1 MDSSAAIEFWPT
13 TSAQA
18 SGCRTA
24 LHDPSF
30 APGVRDRMRKLGLVG
45 AVLVAVG
52 CGGGSS
58 RPLGNGSGS
67 GGGSP
72 DGGDTASVSLNI
84 AIAGKGS
91 VTVEGLSINCSASC
105 AQAVASGSAVHLDA
119 TPASGMVFSG
129 WSGACTGTGGCD
141 LTLTQDAAVTATF
154 APAPPSMVTLAVQVV
169 GSGSGRIVSSP
180 TGIDCPGTCAMEIA
194 SGTPVTLNSAAN
206 PGSSF
211 DGFGGGCSGLHCA
224 SSFSANTTVYA
235 NFSYTVV
242 TPVLHTLSVSVTGGG
257 TVTSQ
262 PVGISCLGACS
273 AEFADGTTVALTATP
288 GANLTLTGWGGA
300 CSGTGACNLTLSADA
315 SVIATF
321 GAATPPDSCA
331 GLMPTMPAAKT
342 AMLSAYDVVPDT
354 CGYAISDGSSNLYMQ
369 SPYIQSQNF
378 FVPLQVGYTAYSHQM
393 SATGTFYAYAPDGAV
408 VSSTMYGPA
417 AVPGMQA
424 NGGVVVVN
432 ATCNVSSTA
441 SARYIDDSG
450 HVAADVAL
458 PGQPCNDWTSP
469 QLAAIVDAQNRLFL
483 LSYGAGGR
491 GSSTVPAGNSTAR
504 WFDSSG
510 KALTPWFDVGVVDS
524 SYPVY
529 PVFPLIGGGVA
540 LRNGDVWVSTVASGA
555 ATPGPAPKG
564 FESGKLALVVRG
576 GKAYAMEPYRY
587 GSGSIDVIAPDGKN
601 CGTLTTQSGYVAV
614 GRDGSILV
622 VPPNGRDRTTNL
634 CPVTWYP
641 QVLK

>member
-1 MDSSAAIEFWPT
+1 
-13 TSAQA
+13 
-18 SGCRTA
+18 
-24 LHDPSF
+24 
-30 APGVRDRMRKLGLVG
+30 MRKLGLVG

-58 RPLGNGSGS
+58 RPLGNGSNS
-67 GGGSP
+67 GGGSS
-72 DGGDTASVSLNI
+72 DGGGTTSVTLNI

-91 VTVEGLSINCSASC
+91 VTLASLSMNCSANC

-119 TPASGMVFSG
+119 TPASGMFFSG

-141 LTLTQDAAVTATF
+141 LTLTQDAAVNATF
-154 APAPPSMVTLAVQVV
+154 APGPPAMVTLAVRLV

-194 SGTPVTLNSAAN
+194 RGTPVTLNRAAN

-211 DGFGGGCSGLHCA
+211 DGFGGGCSGLNCA

-235 NFSYTVV
+235 NFSTTVV

-257 TVTSQ
+257 TVTSH
-262 PVGISCLGACS
+262 PVGIICPGACS
-273 AEFADGTTVALTATP
+273 ATFADGTTVALTATP
-288 GANLTLTGWGGA
+288 GANLTLTGWGGV
-300 CSGTGACNLTLSADA
+300 CSGTGGCNVLLSADA
-315 SVIATF
+315 SVSATF
-321 GAATPPDSCA
+321 GAANPPDSCA

-342 AMLSAYDVVPDT
+342 AMLSAFDVVPDT

-369 SPYIQSQNF
+369 SPFIQSQNF
-378 FVPLQVGYTAYSHQM
+378 FVPLQVGYTAFSHQM
-393 SATGTFYAYAPDGAV
+393 SATGTFYAYAPSGAV

-417 AVPGMQA
+417 AMPGVQA

-432 ATCNVSSTA
+432 ATCSVSSMA
-441 SARYIDDSG
+441 SVRYIDDSG
-450 HVAADVAL
+450 HATADVTL
-458 PGQPCNDWTSP
+458 PDQPCIDSTTAGP
-469 QLAAIVDAQNRLFL
+469 PPRAAIVDAQNRLFL

-491 GSSTVPAGNSTAR
+491 GSSTVPAGNSAAR
-504 WFDSSG
+504 WIDSAG

-524 SYPVY
+524 NYPVD

-587 GSGSIDVIAPDGKN
+587 GSGSIDVIAPDGTN
-601 CGTLTTQSGYVAV
+601 CGTLTTQSDLVAV
-614 GRDGSILV
+614 GRDGSIVV